1 MAKRESAWGFD
12 STFQKKMKKRDTE
25 FTHRITASC
34 ACIVLSEHIGGASNL
49 HYVRISKEVPP
60 RVDAHPCC
68 SQSPPSRDTFA
79 AIFAVSQ
86 SHFSVSMEFPHTDQ
100 SPIGFVKEEDRDGDA
115 MYVGITKTHYPCTI
129 RLDWSL
135 FRDDSASMVDS
146 SNETALKHS
155 KTPISPFA
163 TRFRKPSLGGSQPQP
178 TSSSSHSGSA
188 ARSGESSSDHMD
200 CDESEAYVPL
210 DSIASKYG
218 VQTDT
223 PKDGS
228 HTDADK
234 MSAKDISEVD
244 SGKFRMPTLR
254 AASWGKEPL
263 GDKPYVAPFNGGTTS
278 SVTFPPPKAGGRTS
292 PDESKRAST
301 SRRDTI
307 SSFSTL
313 SAADPEADARDS
325 WKTGWSRPQAPRSLR
340 PRPESTPGRIM
351 EPKRE
356 SNTPEMD
363 ISGDEGGESEV
374 DELEEEDEEAPKSPT
389 TSKVSTLR

>member
-1 MAKRESAWGFD
+1 M
-12 STFQKKMKKRDTE
+12 
-25 FTHRITASC
+25 
-34 ACIVLSEHIGGASNL
+34 
-49 HYVRISKEVPP
+49 
-60 RVDAHPCC
+60 
-68 SQSPPSRDTFA
+68 
-79 AIFAVSQ
+79 
-86 SHFSVSMEFPHTDQ
+86 
-100 SPIGFVKEEDRDGDA
+100 
-115 MYVGITKTHYPCTI
+115 
-129 RLDWSL
+129 
-135 FRDDSASMVDS
+135 DS
-146 SNETALKHS
+146 SDETVLKPS
-155 KTPISPFA
+155 KTPISPVA

-188 ARSGESSSDHMD
+188 IRSRESSSDHMK
-200 CDESEAYVPL
+200 CDDSEAYVPL

-223 PKDGS
+223 PNDHGL
-228 HTDADK
+228 HTDADRT
-234 MSAKDISEVD
+234 SGEDISEVD
-244 SGKFRMPTLR
+244 SGSFRMPTLR

-278 SVTFPPPKAGGRTS
+278 SVAFPPKAGARISLDGPPRTN
-292 PDESKRAST
+292 T
-301 SRRDTI
+301 SRRETI

-356 SNTPEMD
+356 SNTPDMD

-374 DELEEEDEEAPKSPT
+374 DELEEEDEEMPESPT
-389 TSKVSTLR
+389 ASKVVEKGKAKAKATKLMKTPTKARHPVGRVVCFKGCGKTFARFAEARRHSEQTTGCGGGEKAFICERCSSSFTRSDALSRHARPRGNGKHTSCDTKYDALLRQKKEAAHS